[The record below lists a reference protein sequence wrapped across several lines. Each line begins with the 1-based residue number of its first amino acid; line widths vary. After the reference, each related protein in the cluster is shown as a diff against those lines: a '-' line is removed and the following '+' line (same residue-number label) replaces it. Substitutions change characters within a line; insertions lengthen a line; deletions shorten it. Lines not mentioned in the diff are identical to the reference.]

1 MELIKHEIQVIK
13 FYNQL
18 TNHKSVKTTT
28 FKKSRNVKAIELNLL
43 RKLKNKQT
51 KEGLK

>member
-1 MELIKHEIQVIK
+1 MKLIQHEIKVIR

-43 RKLKNKQT
+43 RRLKNKA
-51 KEGLK
+51 KRG

>member
-1 MELIKHEIQVIK
+1 MNQIQHEIKAIK

-28 FKKSRNVKAIELNLL
+28 FKKSRNVKAIELSLL
-43 RKLKNKQT
+43 RRLKNKV
-51 KEGLK
+51 KRG